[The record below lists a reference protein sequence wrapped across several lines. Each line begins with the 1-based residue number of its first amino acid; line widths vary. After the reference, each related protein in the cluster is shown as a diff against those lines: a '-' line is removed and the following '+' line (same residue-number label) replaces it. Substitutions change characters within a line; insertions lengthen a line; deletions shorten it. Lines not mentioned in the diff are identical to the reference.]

1 MQELI
6 QYFQT
11 LEARITGYEARIA
24 ALEAEKQAAEA
35 RIAALEAEKEKNQR
49 VLTAL
54 KADIE
59 ELQSRP
65 YVEMEDEDEDFEV
78 EEPIEEEEFVA
89 KEVAEEPVAEAPKVE
104 EPKAEEP
111 KVEKPKVEKPKVEEP
126 VVEEPKAEEP
136 QQELF
141 EEPVAEKEPAAPKA
155 MLYGKPVDDIRL
167 AISLGDRFLYQRE
180 LFGQNAE
187 LMQRS
192 LTVLNELHSFEEALN
207 YISSHFQWDTESN
220 TYQQFLVTLHR
231 RFG

>member
-24 ALEAEKQAAEA
+24 ALEAEKQTAEA

-78 EEPIEEEEFVA
+78 EEPIEKEEFVA
-89 KEVAEEPVAEAPKVE
+89 KEVAEEPKVE
-104 EPKAEEP
+104 E
-111 KVEKPKVEKPKVEEP
+111 PKVEEP

>member
-78 EEPIEEEEFVA
+78 EEPIEEEEVVA
-89 KEVAEEPVAEAPKVE
+89 KEVAEEPVAEEPVAEAPKVE
-104 EPKAEEP
+104 EPVVEEP
-111 KVEKPKVEKPKVEEP
+111 K
-126 VVEEPKAEEP
+126 VEEPKAEEP

-141 EEPVAEKEPAAPKA
+141 EEPVAEKEPTAPKA

-187 LMQRS
+187 LMLRT
-192 LTVLNELHSFEEALN
+192 LTEINKLHSFDEAMT
-207 YISSHFQWDTESN
+207 YIGSRFQWDTESN
-220 TYQQFLVTLHR
+220 SYQQFIVSLHR

>member
-89 KEVAEEPVAEAPKVE
+89 KEVAEEPVAEEPKVE
-104 EPKAEEP
+104 EPVVEE
-111 KVEKPKVEKPKVEEP
+111 PKVEEP

-192 LTVLNELHSFEEALN
+192 LTELNELHSFEEALN

>member
-78 EEPIEEEEFVA
+78 EEPIEEEEVVA
-89 KEVAEEPVAEAPKVE
+89 KEVAEEPKVE
-104 EPKAEEP
+104 EPK
-111 KVEKPKVEKPKVEEP
+111 
-126 VVEEPKAEEP
+126 VEEPKAEEP

-187 LMQRS
+187 LMLRT
-192 LTVLNELHSFEEALN
+192 LTEINELHSFDEAMT
-207 YISSHFQWDTESN
+207 YIGSRFQWDTESN
-220 TYQQFLVTLHR
+220 SYQQFIVSLHR

>member
-78 EEPIEEEEFVA
+78 EEPIEEEEVVA

-104 EPKAEEP
+104 EPVV
-111 KVEKPKVEKPKVEEP
+111 VEPKVEEP

-192 LTVLNELHSFEEALN
+192 LTELNELHSFEEALN

>member
-78 EEPIEEEEFVA
+78 EEPIEEEEVVA
-89 KEVAEEPVAEAPKVE
+89 KEVAEEPVAEAPV
-104 EPKAEEP
+104 AEEP
-111 KVEKPKVEKPKVEEP
+111 KVEEPKVEEPVVEEP
-126 VVEEPKAEEP
+126 VVEEPKAEGP

-187 LMQRS
+187 LMLRT
-192 LTVLNELHSFEEALN
+192 LTEINELHSFDEAMT
-207 YISSHFQWDTESN
+207 YIGSRFQWDTESN
-220 TYQQFLVTLHR
+220 SYQQFIVSLHR

>member
-78 EEPIEEEEFVA
+78 EEQPIEEEEVVA
-89 KEVAEEPVAEAPKVE
+89 KEVAEEPV
-104 EPKAEEP
+104 
-111 KVEKPKVEKPKVEEP
+111 VEEP

-187 LMQRS
+187 LMLRT
-192 LTVLNELHSFEEALN
+192 LTEINELHSFDEAMT
-207 YISSHFQWDTESN
+207 YIGSRFQWDTESN
-220 TYQQFLVTLHR
+220 SYQQFIVSLHR

>member
-78 EEPIEEEEFVA
+78 EEPIEEEEVVA

-104 EPKAEEP
+104 EPVVEE
-111 KVEKPKVEKPKVEEP
+111 PKVEEP
-126 VVEEPKAEEP
+126 VAEEPKAEEP

-192 LTVLNELHSFEEALN
+192 LTELNELHSFEEALN

>member
-78 EEPIEEEEFVA
+78 EEPIEEEEVVA
-89 KEVAEEPVAEAPKVE
+89 KEVAEEPVAEAPV
-104 EPKAEEP
+104 AEA
-111 KVEKPKVEKPKVEEP
+111 PKVEEP
-126 VVEEPKAEEP
+126 VVEEPKVEEPKAEEP

-141 EEPVAEKEPAAPKA
+141 EEPVAEKEPTAPKA

-187 LMQRS
+187 LMLRT
-192 LTVLNELHSFEEALN
+192 LTEINKLHSFDEAMT
-207 YISSHFQWDTESN
+207 YIGSRFQWDTESN
-220 TYQQFLVTLHR
+220 SYQQFIVSLHR

>member
-78 EEPIEEEEFVA
+78 EEPIEEEEVVA

-104 EPKAEEP
+104 ES
-111 KVEKPKVEKPKVEEP
+111 
-126 VVEEPKAEEP
+126 KAEEP

-187 LMQRS
+187 LMLRT
-192 LTVLNELHSFEEALN
+192 LTEINELHSFDEAMT
-207 YISSHFQWDTESN
+207 YIGSRFQWDTESN
-220 TYQQFLVTLHR
+220 SYQQFIVSLHR

>member
-78 EEPIEEEEFVA
+78 EEPIEEEEVVA

-104 EPKAEEP
+104 EPKVEEP
-111 KVEKPKVEKPKVEEP
+111 KVEEPVVEEP

-187 LMQRS
+187 LMLRT
-192 LTVLNELHSFEEALN
+192 LTEINELHSFDEAMT
-207 YISSHFQWDTESN
+207 YIGSRFQWDTESN
-220 TYQQFLVTLHR
+220 SYQQFIVSLHR

>member
-78 EEPIEEEEFVA
+78 EEPIEEEEVVA
-89 KEVAEEPVAEAPKVE
+89 KEVAEEPVAEAPK
-104 EPKAEEP
+104 
-111 KVEKPKVEKPKVEEP
+111 
-126 VVEEPKAEEP
+126 AEEP
-136 QQELF
+136 QQDLF
-141 EEPVAEKEPAAPKA
+141 EEPVAEKEPTAPKA

-187 LMQRS
+187 LMLRT
-192 LTVLNELHSFEEALN
+192 LTEINELHSFDEAMT
-207 YISSHFQWDTESN
+207 YIGSHFQWDTESN
-220 TYQQFLVTLHR
+220 SYQQFIVSLHR

>member
-78 EEPIEEEEFVA
+78 EEPIEEEEVVA
-89 KEVAEEPVAEAPKVE
+89 KEVAEEPVVEEPKVE
-104 EPKAEEP
+104 EPKVEEP
-111 KVEKPKVEKPKVEEP
+111 KVEEPVVEEP
-126 VVEEPKAEEP
+126 VVEEPKAEGP

-141 EEPVAEKEPAAPKA
+141 EEPVAEKEPVAPKA

-187 LMQRS
+187 LMLRT
-192 LTVLNELHSFEEALN
+192 LTEINELHSFDEAMT
-207 YISSHFQWDTESN
+207 YIGSRFQWDTESN
-220 TYQQFLVTLHR
+220 SYQQFIVSLHR

>member
-78 EEPIEEEEFVA
+78 EEPIEEKEFVA

-104 EPKAEEP
+104 EPKVEE
-111 KVEKPKVEKPKVEEP
+111 PKVEEP

>member
-78 EEPIEEEEFVA
+78 EEPIEEEEVVA

-104 EPKAEEP
+104 EPVVEE
-111 KVEKPKVEKPKVEEP
+111 PKVEEP
-126 VVEEPKAEEP
+126 VVEEPKTEEP

-192 LTVLNELHSFEEALN
+192 LTELNELHSFEEALN

>member
-24 ALEAEKQAAEA
+24 ALEAEKQAFQK
-35 RIAALEAEKEKNQR
+35 RIEALEAEKEKNQR

-104 EPKAEEP
+104 EPKVEEP
-111 KVEKPKVEKPKVEEP
+111 KVEEPVVEEP

>member
-78 EEPIEEEEFVA
+78 EEPIEEEEVVA

-104 EPKAEEP
+104 EP
-111 KVEKPKVEKPKVEEP
+111 VVEEP
-126 VVEEPKAEEP
+126 VVEEPKVEEPKAEEP

-192 LTVLNELHSFEEALN
+192 LTELNELHSFEEALN

>member
-78 EEPIEEEEFVA
+78 EEPIEEEEVVA
-89 KEVAEEPVAEAPKVE
+89 KEVAEEPVVVE
-104 EPKAEEP
+104 
-111 KVEKPKVEKPKVEEP
+111 PKVEEP

-192 LTVLNELHSFEEALN
+192 LTELNELHSFEEALN

>member
-78 EEPIEEEEFVA
+78 EEQPIEEEEVVA
-89 KEVAEEPVAEAPKVE
+89 KEVTEEPVAEAPVAEAPKVE
-104 EPKAEEP
+104 E
-111 KVEKPKVEKPKVEEP
+111 PKVEEP

-187 LMQRS
+187 LMLRT
-192 LTVLNELHSFEEALN
+192 LTEINELHSFDEAMT
-207 YISSHFQWDTESN
+207 YIGSRFQWDTESN
-220 TYQQFLVTLHR
+220 SYQQFIVSLHR

>member
-78 EEPIEEEEFVA
+78 EEQPIEEEEVVA
-89 KEVAEEPVAEAPKVE
+89 KEVAEAPKVE
-104 EPKAEEP
+104 EPK
-111 KVEKPKVEKPKVEEP
+111 VEEP
-126 VVEEPKAEEP
+126 VVEESKAEEP

-187 LMQRS
+187 LMLRT
-192 LTVLNELHSFEEALN
+192 LTEINELHSFDEAMT
-207 YISSHFQWDTESN
+207 YIGSRFQWDTESN
-220 TYQQFLVTLHR
+220 SYQQFIVSLHR

>member
-24 ALEAEKQAAEA
+24 ALEAEKQAFQK
-35 RIAALEAEKEKNQR
+35 RIEALEAEKEKNQR

-104 EPKAEEP
+104 EPVVEE
-111 KVEKPKVEKPKVEEP
+111 PKVEEP

-192 LTVLNELHSFEEALN
+192 LTEQNELHSFEEALN

>member
-49 VLTAL
+49 VLTVL

-78 EEPIEEEEFVA
+78 EEPIEEEEVVA
-89 KEVAEEPVAEAPKVE
+89 KEVAEEPVAEEPVAEAPKVE
-104 EPKAEEP
+104 EPKVEE
-111 KVEKPKVEKPKVEEP
+111 PKVEEP

-187 LMQRS
+187 LMLRT
-192 LTVLNELHSFEEALN
+192 LTEINKLHSFDEAMT
-207 YISSHFQWDTESN
+207 YIGSRFQWDTESN
-220 TYQQFLVTLHR
+220 SYQQFIVSLHR

>member
-24 ALEAEKQAAEA
+24 ALESEKQAAEA

-89 KEVAEEPVAEAPKVE
+89 KEVAEEPKVE
-104 EPKAEEP
+104 EPVVEEP
-111 KVEKPKVEKPKVEEP
+111 KVEEPKVEEP

>member
-78 EEPIEEEEFVA
+78 EEPIEEEEVVA
-89 KEVAEEPVAEAPKVE
+89 KEVAEEPVAEAPVAEAQKVE
-104 EPKAEEP
+104 EPKVEEP
-111 KVEKPKVEKPKVEEP
+111 IVEEP

-187 LMQRS
+187 LMLRT
-192 LTVLNELHSFEEALN
+192 LTEINELHSFDEAMT
-207 YISSHFQWDTESN
+207 YIGSRFQWDTESN
-220 TYQQFLVTLHR
+220 SYQQFIVSLHR

>member
-78 EEPIEEEEFVA
+78 EEPIEEEEVVA
-89 KEVAEEPVAEAPKVE
+89 KEVAEEPVAEEPVAEAPVAEAPKVE
-104 EPKAEEP
+104 EPVVEEP
-111 KVEKPKVEKPKVEEP
+111 K
-126 VVEEPKAEEP
+126 VEEPKAEEP

-187 LMQRS
+187 LMLRT
-192 LTVLNELHSFEEALN
+192 LTEINELHSFDEAMT
-207 YISSHFQWDTESN
+207 YIRSRFQWDTESN
-220 TYQQFLVTLHR
+220 SYQQFIVSLHR

>member
-59 ELQSRP
+59 ELQSRT

-89 KEVAEEPVAEAPKVE
+89 KEVAEEPVAKAPKVEAPKVE
-104 EPKAEEP
+104 E
-111 KVEKPKVEKPKVEEP
+111 PKVEEP

>member
-78 EEPIEEEEFVA
+78 EEPIEEEEVVA

-104 EPKAEEP
+104 EPKVEE
-111 KVEKPKVEKPKVEEP
+111 PKVEEP
-126 VVEEPKAEEP
+126 VVEEPVVEESKAEEP

-187 LMQRS
+187 LMLRT
-192 LTVLNELHSFEEALN
+192 LTEINELHSFDEAMT
-207 YISSHFQWDTESN
+207 YIGSRFQWDTESN
-220 TYQQFLVTLHR
+220 SYQQFIVSLHR